1 MRKLQ
6 YRIVDV
12 FTDCLF
18 GGNPLAVFLD
28 GRGVSDT
35 EMQALAREMNLSET
49 TFVLPPDDPA
59 NDFRVRIFTPC
70 RELPMAGHPT
80 VGTAFVLAREKMLP
94 AGGDA
99 IVIRLEEKVGVI
111 PVRLQMKDGAP
122 DKIWM
127 TQPHPAFGPVF
138 SNTVAVAEMLGIDP
152 SGIRSELPIEVISCG
167 LPFLFVPVRDLAT
180 MRRLNFNKDLCY
192 RALDSQSVH
201 NVFAFAM
208 EVENAG
214 STVHSRMFAPELG
227 VPEDPAT
234 GSASGPLGCYLVRY
248 GVVSAKP
255 TVSIVSEQG
264 IEMGRPSFIHIEIT
278 QEAGEI
284 TGVKVGGQTVFVGG
298 GEIELGI
305 GQQKRSGPLESPPL
319 R

>member
-12 FTDCLF
+12 FTDRMF

-35 EMQALAREMNLSET
+35 EMQALAKEMNLSET

-59 NDFRVRIFTPC
+59 NDFRVRIFTPR

-94 AGGDA
+94 AGGDTLT
-99 IVIRLEEKVGVI
+99 IRLEEKVGLI
-111 PVRLQMKDGAP
+111 PVRLEMKDGTP

-127 TQPHPAFGPVF
+127 TQPRPIFGPVF
-138 SNTVAVAEMLGIDP
+138 PNAGAVAEILGIEP
-152 SGIRSELPIEVISCG
+152 AGIRQDLPIEVVSCG

-180 MRRLNFNKDLCY
+180 MKKLNFNRDLCY
-192 RALDSQSVH
+192 RALDSMGVRE
-201 NVFAFAM
+201 VFVFAM

-234 GSASGPLGCYLVRY
+234 GSASGPLGCYLVRH
-248 GVVSAKP
+248 GVVPAEP
-255 TVSIVSEQG
+255 AASIVSEQG

-278 QEAGEI
+278 QKADEI
-284 TGVKVGGQTVFVGG
+284 TDVKVGGQTVYVGG

-305 GQQKRSGPLESPPL
+305 GQD
-319 R
+319 

>member
-12 FTDCLF
+12 FTDRMF

-49 TFVLPPDDPA
+49 TFILPPDDPA
-59 NDFRVRIFTPC
+59 NDFRVRIFTPG

-80 VGTAFVLAREKMLP
+80 IGTAFVLAREKMLP
-94 AGGDA
+94 AGGET
-99 IVIRLEEKVGVI
+99 VTIRLEEKVGLI
-111 PVRLQMKDGAP
+111 PVRLEMKDGAP

-127 TQPHPAFGPVF
+127 TQPRPTFGPVF
-138 SNTVAVAEMLGIDP
+138 PNAAAVAEMLGIDP
-152 SGIRSELPIEVISCG
+152 AGIRSDLPIEVVSCG
-167 LPFLFVPVRDLAT
+167 MPFLFVPVRDLAT
-180 MRRLNFNKDLCY
+180 MRRLSFNRDLSR
-192 RALDSQSVH
+192 RALESLECPGS
-201 NVFAFAM
+201 FRFAM

-234 GSASGPLGCYLVRY
+234 GSASGPLGCYLVRH
-248 GVVSAKP
+248 GVVSAQPKA
-255 TVSIVSEQG
+255 SIVSEQG

-278 QEAGEI
+278 QEANEI
-284 TGVKVGGQTVFVGG
+284 TEVKVGGQTVFVGG

-305 GQQKRSGPLESPPL
+305 MER
-319 R
+319 